1 MAITRDLLFIDT
13 QIKALTNV
21 IALNMGDTSA
31 GAFKA
36 ALFQDSV
43 TPDASQV
50 NPAYGSSPFSAGE
63 VSGAGYTA
71 GGLALTNVVFEELSG
86 SPGYMRWDFDNLS
99 WASSTITDAKGA
111 LFYATA
117 LSNRAVLFRSFIQ
130 TYSSQDGTFSVNIH
144 ADGAMKLNVVGP
156 LL

>member
-1 MAITRDLLFIDT
+1 MAITRDNLFVDT
-13 QIKALTNV
+13 QVKALKNV
-21 IALNMGDTSA
+21 IALNLGDTTA

-43 TPDASQV
+43 TPDASQA
-50 NPAYGSSPFSAGE
+50 NPAYGSSPFSSGE

-71 GGLALTNVVFEELSG
+71 GGLALTNVVFEEHPS
-86 SPGYMRWDFDNLS
+86 SAGYMRWDFDNLS

-111 LFYATA
+111 LFYVPG

-144 ADGAMKLNVVGP
+144 TDGVMKLNVVGP